1 SLAQQA
7 EIRGRVVAAD
17 DERPLEGVTVT
28 SKLRGYHT
36 MTNDQGRYR
45 IATQGNDILVFTSV
59 GFVAV
64 EVPVNNRSRVN
75 VTLQPD
81 ESVLQEVE
89 INAGYYTVKDRE
101 RTGSISRITAA
112 EIEKQPVSNPLLA
125 LHGRAPGVV
134 ITQQTGV
141 PGNAVQ
147 IQIRGQN
154 SLREGG
160 NAPLYIIDGVPVSSD
175 PIFLNASGSLV
186 NRGMDPLNTL
196 NAQNIESIEILKDA
210 DATAIY
216 GSRGANGVVLIT
228 TKKGRAGKTRVDAS
242 LTSGFGKVP
251 KLDLLSTPEYLA
263 MREEAFRNDGLEP
276 SALNGSDLVLWDR
289 NRYTDWQEVLLGNTA
304 RFTDAQLS
312 LSGGNASTIFRLN
325 GAWRKEGMVFPGN
338 MGHQLAS
345 VGMNISQRALANRL
359 HVSLAV
365 NYGNSENNTTPHN
378 LVGDAISLPPNAP
391 ALHHADG
398 SLNWENS
405 T

>member
-112 EIEKQPVSNPLLA
+112 EIDRQPVSNPLLA

-134 ITQQTGV
+134 ITQQSGV
-141 PGNAVQ
+141 PGNAVK

-154 SLREGG
+154 SLRPDG

-175 PIFLNASGSLV
+175 PIFFNAGGLLV
-186 NRGMDPLNTL
+186 SRGMDPLNTL
-196 NAQNIESIEILKDA
+196 NSQNIESIEILKDA

-228 TKKGRAGKTRVDAS
+228 TKKGHIGDIRLDVS
-242 LTSGFGKVP
+242 VTSGISKVP
-251 KLDLLSTPEYLA
+251 TKVDLLNTEQYL
-263 MREEAFRNDGLEP
+263 
-276 SALNGSDLVLWDR
+276 
-289 NRYTDWQEVLLGNTA
+289 
-304 RFTDAQLS
+304 
-312 LSGGNASTIFRLN
+312 
-325 GAWRKEGMVFPGN
+325 
-338 MGHQLAS
+338 
-345 VGMNISQRALANRL
+345 
-359 HVSLAV
+359 
-365 NYGNSENNTTPHN
+365 
-378 LVGDAISLPPNAP
+378 
-391 ALHHADG
+391 
-398 SLNWENS
+398 
-405 T
+405 